1 MHPVEL
7 ESRPS
12 AALGKWGVLL
22 AVGVGGFM
30 SSLDGSVVNTILPV
44 IRGAFG
50 SNVASIEWV
59 ITVYLLVVSGL
70 LLSVGRLGDLRGN
83 KSVYVGGFAG
93 FILASGLCGLAP
105 SVTAL
110 IAFRGLQA
118 IAASML
124 FANAP
129 AILTKNFPSSQ
140 RGQALGLQSTMIYL
154 GLTVGPS
161 LGGWLASHLGWR
173 SVFYVNVPVGL
184 LALLLAQ
191 RFIPPDSLARD
202 TEPFDL
208 AGAGTFILG
217 LVTFLLAL
225 NQGYSWGWTSWPILS
240 LLATAALALIVFITI
255 EQHAPH
261 PMLDLSLFRRRLFA
275 ASTASAILNYM
286 SLYGIVFLL
295 PFYLIQGRGLT
306 PVAAGVLLTAQPV
319 AMAIVA
325 PISGTLSD
333 RIGSWLPSSLGM
345 AILAAGI
352 LLLSRLGPQSSLTM
366 ATVGLA
372 IAGVGTGIFVSPN
385 TSALMGSA
393 PRERQGIASGVLAT
407 ARNVGMVIGVGMA
420 GAIFTTSLAH
430 GQMTNSSAALYDGVS
445 LGLLAAAGAAGL
457 GAITSLARGS

>member
-1 MHPVEL
+1 MHPAEL

-50 SNVASIEWV
+50 SDVASVEWV
-59 ITVYLLVVSGL
+59 VTVYLLVVSGL
-70 LLSVGRLGDLRGN
+70 LLSVGRLGDMRGN

-93 FILASGLCGLAP
+93 FVLASALCGLTP
-105 SVTAL
+105 SVPAL
-110 IAFRGLQA
+110 VVFRGLQA
-118 IAASML
+118 VAASML

-129 AILTKNFPSSQ
+129 AILTKNFPASQ
-140 RGQALGLQSTMIYL
+140 RGQALGLQSAMIYL
-154 GLTVGPS
+154 GLTAGPS
-161 LGGWLASHLGWR
+161 LGGWLATLLGWR
-173 SVFYVNVPVGL
+173 SVFYINVPVGL
-184 LALLLAQ
+184 LALLLSQ
-191 RFIPPDSLARD
+191 RFIPPDVVTRD

-217 LVTFLLAL
+217 LVAFLLAL
-225 NQGYSWGWTSWPILS
+225 NQGFSWGWASWPILS
-240 LLATAALALIVFITI
+240 LLATAALALIVFVTI
-255 EQHAPH
+255 ERHAPY

-275 ASTASAILNYM
+275 ASTASALLNYM
-286 SLYGIVFLL
+286 GLYGIVFLL

-306 PVAAGVLLTAQPV
+306 PMAAGILLTAQPV

-333 RIGSWLPSSLGM
+333 RIGSRLPSSLGM
-345 AILAAGI
+345 LILAAGI
-352 LLLSRLGPQSSLTM
+352 VLLSRLGPQSPLTM

-372 IAGVGTGIFVSPN
+372 VAGVGTGIFVSPN

-393 PRERQGIASGVLAT
+393 PHERQGIASGVLAT
-407 ARNVGMVIGVGMA
+407 ARNVGMVTGVGMA
-420 GAIFTTSLAH
+420 GAILTTILARSEMA
-430 GQMTNSSAALYDGVS
+430 GSSAALYDGVT
-445 LGLLAAAGAAGL
+445 LGLLAAAGAAAL